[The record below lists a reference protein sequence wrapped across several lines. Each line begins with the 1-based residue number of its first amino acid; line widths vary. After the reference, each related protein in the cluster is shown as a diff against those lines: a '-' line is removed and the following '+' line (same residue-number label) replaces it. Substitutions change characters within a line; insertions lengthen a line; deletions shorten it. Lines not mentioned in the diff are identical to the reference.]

1 MVLQNWVSFLKK
13 QKGLFAILMVS
24 QIVSLV
30 CILFV
35 FGVFQNNLY
44 ELSANVD
51 TKFLNASFRKS
62 TVTREQL
69 TKVIKTLTDDYDFS
83 IDYIYIDASVK
94 GSDMSYQDRVQYKD
108 GVFSYSDR
116 VLENVKGSLDG
127 EMAQPVHYKKAE
139 KVVVISPNIKKDI
152 GQTITLDGENYQII
166 GINNVNGDGEMEMP
180 YLSFPKKAHYD
191 TFSVELTMLPT
202 RSQYDDFCQELKA
215 IGGECDDFYIQN
227 NADRKKEYSMIGI
240 SVLLALLAGGNM
252 YMIYRFIFK
261 KRRKKLAVFL
271 LCGCSKKRARMLFF
285 TEISCNMLCVV
296 IVATGLFRF
305 VVFPQMLTWFK
316 YVDRIYGIKE
326 YGTIIGI
333 FLFVVLL
340 IGYALSFSITRKS
353 ILDFKRG
360 EL

>member
-1 MVLQNWVSFLKK
+1 MVFKNVTDLMKRHTA
-13 QKGLFAILMVS
+13 LFVILLIS
-24 QIVSLV
+24 QIFALLS
-30 CILFV
+30 IFFV

-152 GQTITLDGENYQII
+152 GQTIALDGENYQII

-202 RSQYDDFCQELKA
+202 RSQYDDFCQ
-215 IGGECDDFYIQN
+215 
-227 NADRKKEYSMIGI
+227 
-240 SVLLALLAGGNM
+240 
-252 YMIYRFIFK
+252 
-261 KRRKKLAVFL
+261 
-271 LCGCSKKRARMLFF
+271 
-285 TEISCNMLCVV
+285 
-296 IVATGLFRF
+296 
-305 VVFPQMLTWFK
+305 
-316 YVDRIYGIKE
+316 
-326 YGTIIGI
+326 
-333 FLFVVLL
+333 
-340 IGYALSFSITRKS
+340 
-353 ILDFKRG
+353 
-360 EL
+360 

>member
-94 GSDMSYQDRVQYKD
+94 GSDMSYQDRV
-108 GVFSYSDR
+108 
-116 VLENVKGSLDG
+116 
-127 EMAQPVHYKKAE
+127 HYKKAE

-152 GQTITLDGENYQII
+152 GQTIALDGENYQII

-252 YMIYRFIFK
+252 YMIYRYIFR
-261 KRRKKLAVFL
+261 KRRIQLAVYS
-271 LCGCSKKRARMLFF
+271 LCGCSKRTARRMFF
-285 TEISCNMLCVV
+285 AEILLNMV
-296 IVATGLFRF
+296 IVLVVGVLTFRF
-305 VVFPQMLTWFK
+305 LVYPLAKNWFA
-316 YVDRIYGIKE
+316 YLFMIYGIRE
-326 YGTIIGI
+326 YVMICAI
-333 FLFVVLL
+333 FIFVVLL
-340 IGYALSFSITRKS
+340 IGYLLSGKMSKQTVVQMRK
-353 ILDFKRG
+353 G
-360 EL
+360 EK

>member
-1 MVLQNWVSFLKK
+1 MVLQNWISFLKK

-94 GSDMSYQDRVQYKD
+94 GSDISYQDRVQYKD

-127 EMAQPVHYKKAE
+127 EMAQLVHYKKVE
-139 KVVVISPNIKKDI
+139 KV
-152 GQTITLDGENYQII
+152 
-166 GINNVNGDGEMEMP
+166 
-180 YLSFPKKAHYD
+180 
-191 TFSVELTMLPT
+191 
-202 RSQYDDFCQELKA
+202 
-215 IGGECDDFYIQN
+215 
-227 NADRKKEYSMIGI
+227 
-240 SVLLALLAGGNM
+240 
-252 YMIYRFIFK
+252 
-261 KRRKKLAVFL
+261 
-271 LCGCSKKRARMLFF
+271 
-285 TEISCNMLCVV
+285 
-296 IVATGLFRF
+296 
-305 VVFPQMLTWFK
+305 
-316 YVDRIYGIKE
+316 
-326 YGTIIGI
+326 
-333 FLFVVLL
+333 
-340 IGYALSFSITRKS
+340 
-353 ILDFKRG
+353 
-360 EL
+360 

>member
-152 GQTITLDGENYQII
+152 GQTIALDGENYQII

-180 YLSFPKKAHYD
+180 YLSFPKR
-191 TFSVELTMLPT
+191 L
-202 RSQYDDFCQELKA
+202 
-215 IGGECDDFYIQN
+215 I
-227 NADRKKEYSMIGI
+227 MI
-240 SVLLALLAGGNM
+240 L
-252 YMIYRFIFK
+252 
-261 KRRKKLAVFL
+261 FL
-271 LCGCSKKRARMLFF
+271 L
-285 TEISCNMLCVV
+285 N
-296 IVATGLFRF
+296 
-305 VVFPQMLTWFK
+305 
-316 YVDRIYGIKE
+316 
-326 YGTIIGI
+326 
-333 FLFVVLL
+333 
-340 IGYALSFSITRKS
+340 
-353 ILDFKRG
+353 
-360 EL
+360 